1 MLKATHSRTTKRF
14 PTRELPCG
22 FGRTLMWCS
31 MLMLLSLGIRA
42 ASAGECLITGPQYQL
57 QSDTVEWQLKTRI
70 GQSCIRGIRFRNVAG
85 PVVKIISP
93 PSFGKLAVL
102 GPSFSYTAGTD
113 VADKD
118 SFSFE
123 YRASFQAGAA
133 PQLSTLCVHYRRSPN
148 TESGRAEL
156 PQRGSCGGPTH
167 RCAAR
172 GLRRQIRLQGAKSV
186 DGIA

>member
-1 MLKATHSRTTKRF
+1 MLKAAHSRITKRF
-14 PTRELPCG
+14 RTRELPCG
-22 FGRTLMWCS
+22 FGRTLMLCL

-42 ASAGECLITGPQYQL
+42 ANAGECLITGPQYQL

-85 PVVKIISP
+85 PVVTIISP

-102 GPSFSYTAGTD
+102 GPSFSYIAGTD

-123 YRASFQAGAA
+123 VSGFISGERHLNCPCCG
-133 PQLSTLCVHYRRSPN
+133 VHYRRSSN
-148 TESGRAEL
+148 AESGSAEL
-156 PQRGSCGGPTH
+156 PQRGSRGGQTH
-167 RCAAR
+167 RCAA
-172 GLRRQIRLQGAKSV
+172 QIRLQCAKSV
-186 DGIA
+186 DRIA

>member
-102 GPSFSYTAGTD
+102 GPSFSYTAGTN

-123 YRASFQAGAA
+123 VSGFISGGSGTSTVHVVCPLSALPQYRVREGRTPATR
-133 PQLSTLCVHYRRSPN
+133 LLRRSNASMRRPWPPSAN
-148 TESGRAEL
+148 KTSGC
-156 PQRGSCGGPTH
+156 QVG
-167 RCAAR
+167 
-172 GLRRQIRLQGAKSV
+172 
-186 DGIA
+186 

>member
-1 MLKATHSRTTKRF
+1 MLKATHSRITKRF

-22 FGRTLMWCS
+22 FGRMLMWCS

-42 ASAGECLITGPQYQL
+42 ANAGECLITGPQYQL
-57 QSDTVEWQLKTRI
+57 QSDTVERQLKTRI

-123 YRASFQAGAA
+123 ISGFMSGGAA
-133 PQLSTLCVHYRRSPN
+133 PQLSTLWCPLSAFPQCRVREGRTPATRLLRRSNASMRRPWPPSTN
-148 TESGRAEL
+148 KTSGC
-156 PQRGSCGGPTH
+156 QVG
-167 RCAAR
+167 
-172 GLRRQIRLQGAKSV
+172 
-186 DGIA
+186 

>member
-1 MLKATHSRTTKRF
+1 MLKATHSRITKRF
-14 PTRELPCG
+14 PTGELPCG

-42 ASAGECLITGPQYQL
+42 ANAGECLITGPQYQL

-123 YRASFQAGAA
+123 VSGFMSGGSGTSTVHVVVSIIGAPPMPSQGGPNSA
-133 PQLSTLCVHYRRSPN
+133 TRLLRRSNASMRRPWPPSTN
-148 TESGRAEL
+148 KTSGC
-156 PQRGSCGGPTH
+156 QVG
-167 RCAAR
+167 
-172 GLRRQIRLQGAKSV
+172 
-186 DGIA
+186 

>member
-1 MLKATHSRTTKRF
+1 
-14 PTRELPCG
+14 
-22 FGRTLMWCS
+22 MWCS
-31 MLMLLSLGIRA
+31 MLMLLSLGIQA
-42 ASAGECLITGPQYQL
+42 ADAGECLITGPQYQL

-85 PVVKIISP
+85 PVVTIISP

-123 YRASFQAGAA
+123 VSGFMSGGSGTSTVHVVVSIIGAPPMPSQGGQNSRNEA
-133 PQLSTLCVHYRRSPN
+133 P
-148 TESGRAEL
+148 
-156 PQRGSCGGPTH
+156 
-167 RCAAR
+167 AAVKR
-172 GLRRQIRLQGAKSV
+172 IDEPPVASV
-186 DGIA
+186 DK